1 MQKKFPSHLQYIRA
15 CLKSKGFS
23 EHSVKYITQSWRK
36 STSKQYDLVWKKW
49 IIWCD
54 QREINQIYPSEN
66 EVLDYLSDLAEKGR
80 SYSVINSHKSAIGQ
94 TLASCGNNL
103 FLSNTIFSRFMK
115 GVFVIKPP
123 RPKYTCTW
131 DVSIVLNW
139 LEKCFSLQ
147 NLPLTMKLVALLAL
161 STAQRVQVL
170 KMLKINMLSVFGDYV
185 IFTIDEL
192 TKTSKPG
199 KSLQKVRIDTFTNN
213 KLCVVHT
220 MNYYI
225 KQTEKFR
232 KSNRLLVSCQTF

>member
-1 MQKKFPSHLQYIRA
+1 MGYPTLVPNFIKFIDRITKDVTKQTKFTTSSTQQLISSFVQKKFPSHLQYIRA

-80 SYSVINSHKSAIGQ
+80 SYSVINSHKSAIVQ

-103 FLSNTIFSRFMK
+103 FLNNKKISRFMK

-123 RPKYTCTW
+123 RPKYTW

-139 LEKCFSLQ
+139 LEKCFPLQ
-147 NLPLTMKLVALLAL
+147 NLSLKELTMKLVALLV

-170 KMLKINMLSVFGDYV
+170 KMLKINMLHL
-185 IFTIDEL
+185 L
-192 TKTSKPG
+192 TK
-199 KSLQKVRIDTFTNN
+199 
-213 KLCVVHT
+213 
-220 MNYYI
+220 NYVLYT
-225 KQTEKFR
+225 Q
-232 KSNRLLVSCQTF
+232 